1 MTDQQSNDK
10 LNYGCN
16 SWCNTIFQK
25 SFQSQVLHFADSS
38 TLNNCISIRLPR
50 CNTPKSI
57 TPVLHQITKNGVILS
72 RVLHRT

>member
-1 MTDQQSNDK
+1 MEDQQSNDK

-25 SFQSQVLHFADSS
+25 SFQSRVLHFADLCA
-38 TLNNCISIRLPR
+38 LNHCISTRLLW

-57 TPVLHQITKNGVILS
+57 TPVLHQIIKIGVILS
-72 RVLHRT
+72 RVLHHI